1 MNKKI
6 NSTVLIFLIFLL
18 FGFLSFGQHDNSCKV
33 LLETISEKYSGDC
46 KDGYAHGHGV
56 AKGVDEYEGKF
67 KKGLPHGSGK
77 YIWSNGDFYEGR
89 FKNGKKHG
97 KGYFYDKAKEEK
109 LTGIWKNDV
118 FSREIKEPSYA
129 IMKKT
134 SITGV
139 SFIKN
144 EMLTPYR
151 VELVFQRDGYQTS
164 TVGGLLL
171 SSTSGTIS
179 TTNQFCGIENVVF
192 PFEATIEFVAPNRF
206 NSSRIRYELRF
217 EITEP
222 ASWKVIIRY

>member
-1 MNKKI
+1 MNRTIKL
-6 NSTVLIFLIFLL
+6 VWVFFL
-18 FGFLSFGQHDNSCKV
+18 FGTQIYSQKDNNLCKV
-33 LLETISEKYSGDC
+33 LLESISEEYSGDC
-46 KDGYAHGHGV
+46 KNGYAHGQGI
-56 AKGVDEYEGKF
+56 ATGIDRYEGKF

-77 YIWSNGDFYEGR
+77 YTWNNGDYYEGR
-89 FKNGKKHG
+89 FKNGEKHG
-97 KGYFYDKAKEEK
+97 RGYLYNKAKDEK
-109 LTGIWKNDV
+109 LIGIWKNDV
-118 FSREIKEPSYA
+118 FSREIKEPSYE
-129 IMKKT
+129 IIKKT

-151 VELVFQRDGYQTS
+151 VELVFQRDGYQTN
-164 TVGGLLL
+164 TVGGLIL

-179 TTNQFCGIENVVF
+179 TSNRFCGIENVVF
-192 PFEATIEFVAPNRF
+192 PFETTIEFVAPNRF